1 MIIVASRFCVD
12 KQAVALLGRWEG
24 GSVAEEQHLISL
36 SRISP
41 RVIVANAAG
50 IQRNDLD
57 PDQLSPP
64 PKAAIAG
71 NVR

>member
-12 KQAVALLGRWEG
+12 KQAVALLGHSGG
-24 GSVAEEQHLISL
+24 GSVAEKEHLISP

-41 RVIVANAAG
+41 RVTVASAAG

-57 PDQLSPP
+57 PDQL
-64 PKAAIAG
+64 A
-71 NVR
+71 RL

>member
-12 KQAVALLGRWEG
+12 KQAVALLGHSDG
-24 GSVAEEQHLISL
+24 GSVSEEEYLTSP

-41 RVIVANAAG
+41 RVIVVSAAG

-57 PDQLSPP
+57 PDQLE
-64 PKAAIAG
+64 AAIAG

>member
-12 KQAVALLGRWEG
+12 KQAVALLGHSG
-24 GSVAEEQHLISL
+24 AGSVAEKEHLIWP

-50 IQRNDLD
+50 I
-57 PDQLSPP
+57 
-64 PKAAIAG
+64 
-71 NVR
+71 